1 MSGLSEAAAP
11 APTSGVNDRAMHDI
25 ATVDRAQRA
34 AAAVFGVIIV
44 FGAVLFLWAGR
55 DEWFNLDGWDYLAN
69 RAGGDLGWS

>member
-1 MSGLSEAAAP
+1 
-11 APTSGVNDRAMHDI
+11 MHDI